1 MIDDQQDV
9 LSFSLDYV
17 SVEVS
22 MRLRD
27 ICLGLVSYGWLRLLL
42 NEGARVAVVI

>member
-22 MRLRD
+22 MRVRD
-27 ICLGLVSYGWLRLLL
+27 ICLGLVSYGRLGLLL
-42 NEGARVAVVI
+42 NDGERVAFVV